1 MSGNF
6 ALAVVDRTD
15 VKPDTV
21 SNIVSTLLLTSDL
34 KGHIES
40 PLSYL
45 QDSRSSSYALDLLM
59 MTQGW
64 RKYNIPE
71 VLKGNITDTL
81 PYNLELGDEV
91 SGKVEGLFSALK
103 EGNISL
109 LALKDS
115 LIGTELAKPDRNGRF
130 VFDRLEYPSG
140 TQYIVQA
147 LSKKGSSKV
156 FIELDPYKSFPAPK
170 IGFIP
175 RIEKPHIEENYMAKM
190 DQNIL

>member
-1 MSGNF
+1 M
-6 ALAVVDRTD
+6 
-15 VKPDTV
+15 
-21 SNIVSTLLLTSDL
+21 
-34 KGHIES
+34 
-40 PLSYL
+40 
-45 QDSRSSSYALDLLM
+45 
-59 MTQGW
+59 
-64 RKYNIPE
+64 
-71 VLKGNITDTL
+71 
-81 PYNLELGDEV
+81 GDEV

-190 DQNIL
+190 DQKYTTSIPQLFQKIACWTQNCYYDVLGLYLNAVFLVTSHFFPLPHNAT